1 MRKWVWN
8 EVKDLMQV
16 GKLRYCMYDPSKP
29 LPKKAEL
36 KKFGHRK
43 TGGKV
48 KYVILDVWMFA
59 CLQGQVAAPL
69 DDPNKAPDS
78 LIGARAFEGVELLKA
93 LLTALSEFYPSLEK
107 VGLIRREDGD
117 DACWV
122 AMQFLPRAA
131 KRLGFTLN
139 IVDVSLPKA
148 ANGDLTAVV
157 PAFDR
162 NFHVIFDKY
171 NHNNVFIQILPLKIL
186 CMNSP

>member
-1 MRKWVWN
+1 
-8 EVKDLMQV
+8 MQV
-16 GKLRYCMYDPSKP
+16 GKLRYCMYDPTKP
-29 LPKKAEL
+29 LPKKTDL
-36 KKFGHRK
+36 KKFGHKK

-48 KYVILDVWMFA
+48 KFVIIDVWMFD
-59 CLQGQVAAPL
+59 CLKGKANAPL
-69 DDPNKAPDS
+69 DNPNKAPDL
-78 LIGARAFEGVELLKA
+78 LIGEKAFQGVEALKT
-93 LLTALSEFYPSLEK
+93 LLTALSEFYPSLQK

-139 IVDVSLPKA
+139 VLDVSMPRA
-148 ANGDLTAVV
+148 ANGDLTAIV

-171 NHNNVFIQILPLKIL
+171 NHNNVFIQIFPLKIL
-186 CMNSP
+186 CMSST

>member
-1 MRKWVWN
+1 M
-8 EVKDLMQV
+8 
-16 GKLRYCMYDPSKP
+16 
-29 LPKKAEL
+29 
-36 KKFGHRK
+36 KKFGHKK

-48 KYVILDVWMFA
+48 KFVILDVWMFD
-59 CLQGQVAAPL
+59 CLKGKANAPL
-69 DDPNKAPDS
+69 DNPNKAPDL
-78 LIGARAFEGVELLKA
+78 LIGEKAFQGVEALKT
-93 LLTALSEFYPSLEK
+93 LLTALSEFYPSLQK

-139 IVDVSLPKA
+139 VLDVSMPRA
-148 ANGDLTAVV
+148 ANGDLTAIV

-171 NHNNVFIQILPLKIL
+171 NHNNVFIQIFPLKIL
-186 CMNSP
+186 CMSFP